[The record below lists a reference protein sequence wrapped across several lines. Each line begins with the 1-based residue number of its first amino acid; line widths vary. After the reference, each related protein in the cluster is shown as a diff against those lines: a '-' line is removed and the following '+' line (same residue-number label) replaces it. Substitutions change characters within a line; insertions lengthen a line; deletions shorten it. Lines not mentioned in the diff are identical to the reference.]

1 MDASLMMSQVTGCLL
16 LIGTMVLL
24 FFRRIV
30 LDKQTKA
37 VTSFK
42 LPLVGEIKTQAPVLV
57 LVFVGAAMVMY
68 PLTQVVAST
77 VTVNGSVDPG
87 GGSVAVVV
95 FADPDYAHSYD
106 AATPF
111 TFRVPLLKSQA
122 TYRVKFIVNR
132 QVIDDQP
139 VDVRNG
145 IATLDPVS
153 YTPKIP
159 DPATKIEPKKDI
171 SDEELKQLGIGG

>member
-1 MDASLMMSQVTGCLL
+1 MDPTLIISQVAGSLL
-16 LIGTMVLL
+16 LAGTIVLL
-24 FFRRIV
+24 FFRRVV
-30 LDKQTKA
+30 LDKETKSA
-37 VTSFK
+37 TSFK
-42 LPLVGEIKTQAPVLV
+42 MPLVGEIKTQAPVLII
-57 LVFVGAAMVMY
+57 VFVGAAMVMY
-68 PLTQVVAST
+68 PMSQGTAST
-77 VTVNGSVDPG
+77 VTVSGTVDPG

-139 VDVRNG
+139 VEVRNG
-145 IATLDPVS
+145 VATLDPVS

-159 DPATKIEPKKDI
+159 DPATKIEPKKEI